1 MSNIAYQ
8 RLDELLEKRPLP
20 KTFDEVKVELMKPRV
35 ENPVDEE
42 GVPTEENKPTEEID
56 EIADEDDKPQELK
69 PELNDRQFKVVDKRR
84 SSMLDRLA
92 IIKRIQNKADAIVID
107 EMEKRKDE
115 VIIPVLTTKKLRIVE
130 PSVNTDL
137 TPVINTDESNL
148 LIEEE
153 DGEPIQLE
161 EPNLVTKAVKKPR
174 KLRIKGKVASPE
186 EINNVDLTT
195 AVIRSQNVTD
205 RLPKEKEKI
214 IIKAPNYY
222 MSNRKI
228 YMQKITEMFAP
239 YKQELLDTTTNI
251 SCDTRGQ
258 SNDFDLLTH
267 QKIVRDYLNLYTPY
281 RGLLLYHGLGS
292 GKTCSSI
299 AIAEGMKSEKRVF
312 ILTPASLKMNFF
324 SEMKKCGDELYKK
337 NQYWEFVPID
347 GNPEY
352 VGILSRA
359 LSLSSKYIRENNG
372 AWLVNVNKE
381 ANYTMLSSS
390 EQVAIDEQLNVMIRS
405 KYTDI
410 NYNGMNERKMKELT
424 GDYSRNPFDN
434 AVVVIDEAHNFVSRV
449 VNKINAPDSI
459 SYKLYNYLLSANNA
473 KVVLLTGTPIINYPN
488 EIGILYNILRGYIK
502 TWIIPMTWDKTDRLN
517 KDIICH

>member
-186 EINNVDLTT
+186 EINNVDL
-195 AVIRSQNVTD
+195 
-205 RLPKEKEKI
+205 
-214 IIKAPNYY
+214 
-222 MSNRKI
+222 
-228 YMQKITEMFAP
+228 
-239 YKQELLDTTTNI
+239 KQ
-251 SCDTRGQ
+251 Q
-258 SNDFDLLTH
+258 
-267 QKIVRDYLNLYTPY
+267 
-281 RGLLLYHGLGS
+281 
-292 GKTCSSI
+292 
-299 AIAEGMKSEKRVF
+299 
-312 ILTPASLKMNFF
+312 
-324 SEMKKCGDELYKK
+324 
-337 NQYWEFVPID
+337 
-347 GNPEY
+347 
-352 VGILSRA
+352 
-359 LSLSSKYIRENNG
+359 
-372 AWLVNVNKE
+372 
-381 ANYTMLSSS
+381 
-390 EQVAIDEQLNVMIRS
+390 
-405 KYTDI
+405 
-410 NYNGMNERKMKELT
+410 
-424 GDYSRNPFDN
+424 
-434 AVVVIDEAHNFVSRV
+434 
-449 VNKINAPDSI
+449 
-459 SYKLYNYLLSANNA
+459 
-473 KVVLLTGTPIINYPN
+473 
-488 EIGILYNILRGYIK
+488 
-502 TWIIPMTWDKTDRLN
+502 
-517 KDIICH
+517 